1 MHWTNNWDFPNDN
14 EKNYE
19 QYFRA
24 KVIPQV
30 TELLTNYGDI
40 CLMWFD
46 TPRRISAEQSR
57 ELFDLVKSLQPNCLI
72 NSRIGNGMGDYRSMR
87 DNEIPDE
94 DMENDLVE
102 SPTTLNHTWGFKYYD
117 NDWKDANKVLQLKEH
132 LNSRGVNYLLNV
144 GPDHLGRIPAPAADI
159 LKEVGRAL

>member
-1 MHWTNNWDFPNDN
+1 
-14 EKNYE
+14 
-19 QYFRA
+19 
-24 KVIPQV
+24 
-30 TELLTNYGDI
+30 
-40 CLMWFD
+40 
-46 TPRRISAEQSR
+46 
-57 ELFDLVKSLQPNCLI
+57 
-72 NSRIGNGMGDYRSMR
+72 MGDYRSMR

-94 DMENDLVE
+94 YMEDDLVE

-144 GPDHLGRIPAPAADI
+144 GPDHLGRIHAPAADI